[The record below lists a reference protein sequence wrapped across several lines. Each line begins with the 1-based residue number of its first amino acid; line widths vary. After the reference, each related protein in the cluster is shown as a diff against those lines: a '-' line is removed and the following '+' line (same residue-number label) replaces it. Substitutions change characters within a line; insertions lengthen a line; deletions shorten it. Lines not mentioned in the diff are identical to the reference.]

1 MEQRVLDEDE
11 EELYGIR
18 RKKILVKGNEEETP
32 EEDEGAGAENLTAEL
47 DDEYVYEG
55 YPQEEG
61 VPEYAFP
68 QADEDDESLVML
80 SPEEAERLVREREE
94 KEKREEEE
102 ARRCI
107 EEGNAALGKGDF
119 AQARTLFDRAN
130 ELRPDDLDV
139 NVGYMRAHAEDFSS
153 LDDFDGVDKA
163 YGLCYDSA
171 GEAFAGKIKELFGDR
186 LSALKEEISRE
197 KEEKE
202 RVYRAEQENRR
213 AALKARADKVSGN
226 FMKVFMPLLV
236 VALFAVVCASLV
248 NVVEGNVLLILA
260 VVAGVLS
267 VALLIPTL
275 FIGRK
280 LIDLRRLQRE
290 NERDDSTEAG
300 REIVALQ
307 EKIDFIDD
315 CLE

>member
-18 RKKILVKGNEEETP
+18 RKKILVKEGEEETP
-32 EEDEGAGAENLTAEL
+32 EGGEETGEENLTAEL

-68 QADEDDESLVML
+68 QSDEDDESLVML

-94 KEKREEEE
+94 QEKREEEE

-139 NVGYMRAHAEDFSS
+139 NVGYMRAHAEDFAS

-163 YGLCYDSA
+163 YALCYDSA
-171 GEAFAGKIKELFGDR
+171 GEAFAGKIKKLFGDR
-186 LSALKEEISRE
+186 LSALREETVRE

-202 RVYRAEQENRR
+202 RVYRAEQQERR
-213 AALKARADKVSGN
+213 AALKARADKTGGN

-236 VALFAVVCASLV
+236 FALFAVVCASLV

-260 VVAGVLS
+260 VAAGVLFF
-267 VALLIPTL
+267 VLLIPAIL
-275 FIGRK
+275 IGKK

-300 REIVALQ
+300 REIVALND
-307 EKIDFIDD
+307 KIEFLDE
-315 CLE
+315 CLQ